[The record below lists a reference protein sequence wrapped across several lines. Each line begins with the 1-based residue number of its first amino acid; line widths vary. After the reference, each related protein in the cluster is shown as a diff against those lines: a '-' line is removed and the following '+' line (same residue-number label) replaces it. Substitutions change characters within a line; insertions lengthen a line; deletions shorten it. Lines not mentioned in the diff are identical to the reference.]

1 MQVIF
6 LQDVSGVAKRGDVKQ
21 VKDGYA
27 RNYLIPRKL
36 AEPATEG
43 RLKSLQNQHAAQE
56 KKRARVLEEARR
68 IAAGLEA
75 VRVDIPAHVGE
86 SGRLF
91 GAVTS
96 QDVAGALAKLGYNVD
111 RKSIRMDAL
120 KTLGDH
126 EVPVHLHEGVT
137 VTLTVRVVPA

>member
-6 LQDVSGVAKRGDVKQ
+6 LQDVSGVARRGDVKE

-27 RNYLIPRKL
+27 RNYLLPRKL

-43 RLKSLQNQHAAQE
+43 RLKSLQAQHQAQE
-56 KKRARVLEEARR
+56 RKRTRLMDQARQMAESLRT
-68 IAAGLEA
+68 
-75 VRVDIPAHVGE
+75 VRVDIKARVGD

-96 QDVAGALAKLGYNVD
+96 QDVANALGEMGFSVD
-111 RKSIRMDAL
+111 RKSLRMDAL